1 LVAQKNEARVLRGC
15 RLGQYCIVRGPTR
28 LCTDVGI
35 TAAEC
40 VQISNVTAANPK
52 SGTQPVNGGQCEGV
66 LRQGRVAPYLTFA
79 HNGMCII
86 AQEDAPSVFGSCQIG
101 HHCAVTGDSRPCP
114 HADPKAGECL
124 EISNVTGASRR

>member
-1 LVAQKNEARVLRGC
+1 MLRGC

-66 LRQGRVAPYLTFA
+66 LRQGRVALHLTFA

-86 AQEDAPSVFGSCQIG
+86 AQEDAPSVSRFLSDRSPLR
-101 HHCAVTGDSRPCP
+101 AVMGELRAVPP
-114 HADPKAGECL
+114 HADPKAWRVPGDQQRHWREQA
-124 EISNVTGASRR
+124 IARRRV